1 MAASI
6 PLRAAGSLFPSAL
19 FSSTVTAKPANLAGN
34 SGCMRW
40 LMYMRRP
47 VVCSIA
53 SETEATSTWRKP
65 SRRAPASSPATPL
78 EGACAPTSERNVS
91 ESAAASI
98 SAAPTLAD
106 LVRVDLCI
114 QSSWLYI
121 CARTLPSLHSR
132 CKSWCCL
139 LSKSAKGDEY
149 HHAKQKEIHFH
160 ISDSGGICCFYHM
173 GATKTCDHRGRVKR
187 PSLQRWHRRGE
198 HSLHCGNRGH
208 RRKQPAQGGRNRAGD
223 AGGSGEYSKGGKA
236 SRFRTGR
243 HCLGYGVP
251 GGYQRFPRNE
261 QSLQDGDARPE

>member
-6 PLRAAGSLFPSAL
+6 PLRAAGSLLPSAL
-19 FSSTVTAKPANLAGN
+19 VSSTVTAKPANLAVN

-65 SRRAPASSPATPL
+65 SRRAAASSPAAPL
-78 EGACAPTSERNVS
+78 EGDCAPTSERNVS

-114 QSSWLYI
+114 PSSWLYI

-132 CKSWCCL
+132 CKSWFCL

-160 ISDSGGICCFYHM
+160 ISDFGGNFCRRSLM
-173 GATKTCDHRGRVKR
+173 GATKTCDHCGRVKR

-198 HSLHCGNRGH
+198 HSIHRGNRGH
-208 RRKQPAQGGRNRAGD
+208 RREQSAEGGRNRAGD
-223 AGGSGEYSKGGKA
+223 AGGSGEYSKGSKA

-251 GGYQRFPRNE
+251 GGYQRLPRNE
-261 QSLQDGDARPE
+261 QGLQECDA

>member
-6 PLRAAGSLFPSAL
+6 PLRAAGSLLPSAL

-65 SRRAPASSPATPL
+65 SRRAPASSPAVPL
-78 EGACAPTSERNVS
+78 EGDCAARSERNVS
-91 ESAAASI
+91 ESAAARI

-106 LVRVDLCI
+106 RVRVDLCI

-132 CKSWCCL
+132 CKSWFCL

-160 ISDSGGICCFYHM
+160 ISDSGGNFCRFLLM
-173 GATKTCDHRGRVKR
+173 GATKTCHHSGRVKR
-187 PSLQRWHRRGE
+187 PSLQRWHRR
-198 HSLHCGNRGH
+198 
-208 RRKQPAQGGRNRAGD
+208 KQPAEGGGNRAGD

-251 GGYQRFPRNE
+251 GGYQRLSRNE
-261 QSLQDGDARPE
+261 QGLQERDA